1 MHSYGIERPG
11 TKPAHIGRTLY
22 LRLRNDRHS

>member
-11 TKPAHIGRTLY
+11 TKPQVGRTLH